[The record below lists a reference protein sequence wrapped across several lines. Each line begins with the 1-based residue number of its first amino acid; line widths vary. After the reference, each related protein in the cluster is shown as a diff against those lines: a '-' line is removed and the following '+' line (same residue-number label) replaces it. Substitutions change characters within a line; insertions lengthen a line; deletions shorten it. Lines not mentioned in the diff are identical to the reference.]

1 MRAGCLCVDNAL
13 CTISRFILLDAMLLF
28 FTAMSALSFS
38 GLYKHRLQPF
48 TRVWWGWLFATGVVL
63 GLVASSKWVGFFSVG
78 LVGLYTVWEL
88 YDIFGQSR
96 TRIRSY
102 ALHWSARIVALAVV
116 LLAIYMLCF
125 RIHFRLLYKS
135 GPGDVPMDSLFQAGL
150 QGTGLANQPMDIAY
164 GSVITLKS
172 AVPGVGLLH
181 SHANTYPDGS
191 KQQQV
196 TGYTHADQNN
206 NWVVEIM
213 HSQARGNTSETLEFE
228 RNGNIVRLV
237 HAGTNRNLHSH
248 AVAAI
253 LNFLFFAPFT
263 FGFDYP
269 VEELANRKWLS
280 LWNVY

>member
-1 MRAGCLCVDNAL
+1 MTWGLDRQSLWNVIALTLISALTRFYKTGRANYVIFDEAHMAKFGAYYINATFYHDEHPQLSKMLIGLSEVLAVFDGSFTFPSGQQYPEDAGCLCVDNAL

-150 QGTGLANQPMDIAY
+150 QGTGLANQPMDIA
-164 GSVITLKS
+164 
-172 AVPGVGLLH
+172 
-181 SHANTYPDGS
+181 
-191 KQQQV
+191 
-196 TGYTHADQNN
+196 
-206 NWVVEIM
+206 
-213 HSQARGNTSETLEFE
+213 
-228 RNGNIVRLV
+228 
-237 HAGTNRNLHSH
+237 
-248 AVAAI
+248 
-253 LNFLFFAPFT
+253 
-263 FGFDYP
+263 
-269 VEELANRKWLS
+269 
-280 LWNVY
+280 